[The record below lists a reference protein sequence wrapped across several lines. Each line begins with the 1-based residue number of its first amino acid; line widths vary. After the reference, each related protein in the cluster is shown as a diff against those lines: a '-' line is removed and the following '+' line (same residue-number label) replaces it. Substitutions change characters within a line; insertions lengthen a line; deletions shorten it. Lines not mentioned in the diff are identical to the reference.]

1 MQVLH
6 KLDIEIGVK
15 ELNTITECCIEDA
28 KKLQHYPDD
37 ALLRIQRVYSVF
49 EAFRMQGFEIGEE
62 TYGPFLMFLI
72 DMEMV
77 EEFHYICLN
86 IKRDNPQSLSRLAY
100 YEMLLWIK
108 VGDEDKIQQLIAN
121 ADGSDGSTFN
131 ESFLVALCKGDRQE
145 EVLMLL
151 ETIDIQKL
159 SSKADMEMIFK
170 SLGRFLLESHAK
182 KFILELKDIGFSHQR
197 LLELICIYAM
207 SIPNVLT
214 ETGPLGLN
222 CPHKACPK
230 PDGTKKT
237 TGFFKLVSGL
247 AGQGLTHF

>member
-1 MQVLH
+1 MKRQRKPYAMQVLH

-15 ELNTITECCIEDA
+15 ELNTIIECCIEDT

-49 EAFRMQGFEIGEE
+49 EAFRMRGFEIGEE

-131 ESFLVALCKGDRQE
+131 GCF
-145 EVLMLL
+145 
-151 ETIDIQKL
+151 
-159 SSKADMEMIFK
+159 
-170 SLGRFLLESHAK
+170 
-182 KFILELKDIGFSHQR
+182 
-197 LLELICIYAM
+197 
-207 SIPNVLT
+207 
-214 ETGPLGLN
+214 
-222 CPHKACPK
+222 
-230 PDGTKKT
+230 
-237 TGFFKLVSGL
+237 
-247 AGQGLTHF
+247 